1 MELELKHLAEEES
14 KSSYDVSDVDSE
26 GELLSRERNGGHY
39 GPRVDFKGRMKSTL
53 RRLGLGGKGEK
64 DSGDKIRLKKE
75 LTLFP
80 AVAYVVGAIIGSGI
94 FITPKTIL
102 CLTGS
107 FGLSLV
113 VWVIGGVIAAAGG
126 LCYVELGLLIRKS
139 GGEYSYLKEA
149 YSFRNKHRVFEV
161 LGSLL
166 SFLFVWASMLIIRP
180 SSLALI
186 TLTCARYLVR
196 PFYVDCDAISESA
209 VKLLAVSILSKL

>member
-1 MELELKHLAEEES
+1 MSTSSMEANSIELVPLEAKQRNEASTEES
-14 KSSYDVSDVDSE
+14 LSGKLGDGAAGGRGSLVQRLKAGLLKTRTSQSASE
-26 GELLSRERNGGHY
+26 GNEN
-39 GPRVDFKGRMKSTL
+39 T
-53 RRLGLGGKGEK
+53 
-64 DSGDKIRLKKE
+64 LKKE
-75 LTLFP
+75 INLFS
-80 AVAYVVGAIIGSGI
+80 AVGYVVGGIIGSGI

-149 YSFRNKHRVFEV
+149 YSFRNKYKVFEV

-166 SFLFVWASMLIIRP
+166 SFVFVWGSMLIIRP
-180 SSLALI
+180 SSVAI
-186 TLTCARYLVR
+186 IALTCARYLVR
-196 PFYVDCDAISESA
+196 PFYIDCETVPIAP
-209 VKLLAVSILSKL
+209 VKLLTLSIIRK